1 MPKDKCSKKVTS
13 CPPEADPPS
22 ADSERIKSIKK
33 SESPCAQDPCQANS
47 VSPCS
52 AKQVSDTSSEPLAY
66 FENMVGNC
74 LEYAEKAKA
83 SGKKIVGIF
92 CEYTPREIIMAA
104 GGIPVCMCGGSEQT
118 IPAAEEDLP
127 ASICPLIKSSY
138 GYAKMKTNPF
148 LEMSEVLVAE
158 TTCDGKKKMYELLSQ
173 YKPMYVL
180 ELPQKADD
188 PDAFR
193 HWKAEIVKLKEYLEK
208 EFNTKITDAKLKEA
222 IKTMNQERML
232 RTKIAE
238 LAGGDIPLLTGMQVL
253 TAKSLIS
260 GIPEDFKMYERLI
273 EETSQKKTICNNK
286 PRVLL
291 TGVPMPH
298 EAEKVMQII
307 EDAGGAV
314 VAQESCTGLKPL
326 DLPIKE
332 DGDPLETIADKYFHL
347 PCSVMTPNQKRLEFL
362 DKLIKQYKPQA
373 VIDVAWQGCH
383 TYNVE
388 SFLIQKHVEEK
399 YHLPYLKLETDY
411 SPSDSSQLKVRIQA
425 LLEIVKNR

>member
-1 MPKDKCSKKVTS
+1 
-13 CPPEADPPS
+13 
-22 ADSERIKSIKK
+22 
-33 SESPCAQDPCQANS
+33 
-47 VSPCS
+47 
-52 AKQVSDTSSEPLAY
+52 
-66 FENMVGNC
+66 
-74 LEYAEKAKA
+74 
-83 SGKKIVGIF
+83 
-92 CEYTPREIIMAA
+92 
-104 GGIPVCMCGGSEQT
+104 MCGGSEAT
-118 IPAAEEDLP
+118 IPAAEEDMP

-138 GYAKMKTNPF
+138 GYAKMKVNPF

-158 TTCDGKKKMYELLSQ
+158 TTCDGKKKMYELLRQ

-208 EFNTKITDAKLKEA
+208 KFKTKITDDKLRNA
-222 IKTMNQERML
+222 IKVMNTERLL
-232 RTKIAE
+232 RIKIAE
-238 LAGGDIPLLTGMQVL
+238 LAGRDTPLLSGMQVL
-253 TAKSLIS
+253 MAKSLIS

-273 EETSQKKTICNNK
+273 EETGKKKTTCNNR

-307 EDAGGAV
+307 ENAGGV
-314 VAQESCTGLKPL
+314 VVVQESCSGVKPL
-326 DLPIKE
+326 DLLVKE
-332 DGDPLETIADKYFHL
+332 DGDPLDAIAEKYFHL
-347 PCSVMTPNQKRLEFL
+347 PCSVMTPNQKRLDFI

-373 VIDVAWQGCH
+373 VIDVVWQGCH

-388 SFLIQKHVEEK
+388 AFLIQKHVEEK

>member
-1 MPKDKCSKKVTS
+1 MPKDKCSKKVT
-13 CPPEADPPS
+13 
-22 ADSERIKSIKK
+22 
-33 SESPCAQDPCQANS
+33 PCCGSVKPAPKTTCQPNPNPCQANS

-52 AKQVSDTSSEPLAY
+52 AKKASDSSSEPLAY
-66 FENMVGNC
+66 FENMVANC
-74 LEYAEKAKA
+74 LEYAQEAKKA
-83 SGKKIVGIF
+83 GKKVVGIF

-104 GGIPVCMCGGSEQT
+104 GGVPVCMCGGSEAT
-118 IPAAEEDLP
+118 IPAAEEDMP

-138 GYAKMKTNPF
+138 GYAKMKANPF

-158 TTCDGKKKMYELLSQ
+158 TTCDGKKKMYELLSK

-208 EFNTKITDAKLKEA
+208 EFNTKITDAKLREA

-238 LAGGDIPLLTGMQVL
+238 LAGRDTPLLTGMQVL
-253 TAKSLIS
+253 MAKSLIS
-260 GIPEDFKMYERLI
+260 GIPEDFRMYERLI
-273 EETSQKKTICNNK
+273 EETDKKKTRLNEEVGQASCNNK

-307 EDAGGAV
+307 EDAGGV
-314 VAQESCTGLKPL
+314 VVVQESCSGVKPL
-326 DLPIKE
+326 DLLVKE
-332 DGDPLETIADKYFHL
+332 DGDPLEAIAEKYFHL
-347 PCSVMTPNQKRLEFL
+347 PCSVMTPNQKRLDFL
-362 DKLIKQYKPQA
+362 DKLIRQYKPQA
-373 VIDVAWQGCH
+373 VIDVVWQGCH

-388 SFLIQKHVEEK
+388 AFLIQKHVDEK